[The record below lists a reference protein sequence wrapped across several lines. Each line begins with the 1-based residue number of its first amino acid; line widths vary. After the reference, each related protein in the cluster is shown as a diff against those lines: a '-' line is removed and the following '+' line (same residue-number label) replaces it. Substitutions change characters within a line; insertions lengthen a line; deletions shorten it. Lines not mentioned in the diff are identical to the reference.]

1 MRTTSGG
8 RYLFT
13 TSDEN
18 SGNVKKGPWLG
29 MSLVKTVSCPLK
41 SVTPQENDLEGLVR
55 VIVPRIIIIITRGLL

>member
-18 SGNVKKGPWLG
+18 AGNVKKGALARHVFGKNRFIPAQIL
-29 MSLVKTVSCPLK
+29 TPLK
-41 SVTPQENDLEGLVR
+41 NDLEALVR
-55 VIVPRIIIIITRGLL
+55 VIVPRIIIIITRRLL